1 MNHWRNTSDSLA
13 EGTSKLRGYRSRYQA
28 FLQQKTQ
35 KPAAQIHNQIQKIS
49 NFGQGVM
56 SVATFVG
63 LFIAILTIFGMG
75 LSWYSRNHAPVG
87 AVSQSGESP
96 EAGDAGAAS
105 ALAERSPTPTAEPT
119 GRADVKKKTRR

>member
-1 MNHWRNTSDSLA
+1 MNHWRNTTDSLA

-28 FLQQKTQ
+28 FLQQKT
-35 KPAAQIHNQIQKIS
+35 PAAQIHNQIQKIS
-49 NFGQGVM
+49 HFAQGVM
-56 SVATFVG
+56 SLATFVA

-75 LSWYSRNHAPVG
+75 LSWYSRSHSPVG

-96 EAGDAGAAS
+96 EAGDASAAGATAS
-105 ALAERSPTPTAEPT
+105 LSPTPTAEPA